1 MSGSTGRP
9 LKLGIFGYGFIA
21 DVHAEALA
29 HLDGVTLSGVCGPRL
44 EAAQEFG
51 AKHGGARAFTNPE
64 HLLAQEGLDGVLVD
78 TPDATHYD
86 LVMRALRAGKHVFCE
101 KPLARTVD
109 EARQMYAAA
118 RDGNRRTVVG
128 FSNRWRTLV
137 NNMKDVIDSRTLG
150 EIVHV
155 HAQSFNASL
164 VRSDKPRFSWRTD
177 AERTGTGILG
187 DLGAHFIDLTHYLL
201 GPITEVCADLR
212 TVTPTVY
219 DAEGTPHEHRV
230 DDDTIFMFRVSRGAP
245 SGSGGEVNV
254 ATSRTAVGTASSP
267 APRDAH
273 GTMGLSRL
281 GSVHADFPIGRR
293 HYLIDGTK
301 GGLLFEN
308 DDAWIFRPDGTRE
321 PIPGD
326 PPMAGSSHGG
336 ALLAGAMRQMETFL
350 TSIREDRDISPT
362 FAEGLQ
368 CQEVLHACVE
378 SSKTRAWQRVH
389 QITV

>member
-1 MSGSTGRP
+1 MTGSDGRH
-9 LKLGIFGYGFIA
+9 LRLGIFGYGFIA

-29 HLDGVTLSGVCGPRL
+29 HLDTVTLAGVCGPRL
-44 EAAQEFG
+44 DAAKGFA
-51 AKHGGARAFTNPE
+51 AKHGAARAFTNPDE
-64 HLLAQEGLDGVLVD
+64 LLAQEDLDGVLVD
-78 TPDATHYD
+78 SPDATHYD

-109 EARQMYAAA
+109 EAREMYEAA
-118 RDGNRRTVVG
+118 RAGKRRTVVG

-137 NNMKDVIDSRTLG
+137 NNMKEVIESGTLG

-187 DLGAHFIDLTHYLL
+187 DLGAHFIDLTHHLL

-212 TVTPTVY
+212 TVIPTVY
-219 DAEGTPHEHRV
+219 DAEGKPHPHQV
-230 DDDTIFMFRVSRGAP
+230 DDDTIFMFRVARGSATGAGP
-245 SGSGGEVNV
+245 NSGSGGGSGL
-254 ATSRTAVGTASSP
+254 AAGSTGA
-267 APRDAH
+267 RDAH

-308 DDAWIFRPDGTRE
+308 DDAWVFRPDGTRE
-321 PIPGD
+321 PVPGD

-336 ALLAGAMRQMETFL
+336 ALLGGAMRQMETFL

-378 SSKTRAWQRVH
+378 SSKTRAWH
-389 QITV
+389 TVRQVP